1 MDVVNKVSHFA
12 HAGNDMNLSPNLK
25 NFLGKGEQEVVERAL
40 RGEMDSIKDFRA
52 AHSSQPVNEDD
63 EQADC
68 HSQLRCARQES
79 KVLLKYMV
87 QECPSL
93 KNVYIDFGCRLS
105 KTWERHLQDL
115 GENVPATAN
124 AVRIMMNWLH
134 ASSHDLSCQILNNG
148 RFMEGTGW
156 VVGEQIEQLWSLL
169 KDAAGLMRCMT
180 KQSRR
185 DFLELLLSD
194 INDKF
199 TRVVDL
205 LKNKIESMHTK
216 QCELVAWVANIKAS
230 AHESGVTDVEVAC
243 AEFPRYQLAS
253 TASSGPHLLE
263 QQHEDEVAYVRLREM
278 EDAESKLRSIGY
290 TWKASQ
296 GTPPGELLLKG
307 SKHSEMSALSRKLAD
322 IEVKLKIEIKWDRES
337 DLYKARFEP

>member
-79 KVLLKYMV
+79 KVSQMYDINGLLGCTCAHGFAIPNYFCNLPRAEKYTFYMVLLKYMV

-185 DFLELLLSD
+185 DFLELLLS
-194 INDKF
+194 
-199 TRVVDL
+199 
-205 LKNKIESMHTK
+205 
-216 QCELVAWVANIKAS
+216 
-230 AHESGVTDVEVAC
+230 GVTDVEVAC

>member
-63 EQADC
+63 E
-68 HSQLRCARQES
+68 
-79 KVLLKYMV
+79 VLLKYMV

>member
-185 DFLELLLSD
+185 DFLELLLS
-194 INDKF
+194 
-199 TRVVDL
+199 
-205 LKNKIESMHTK
+205 
-216 QCELVAWVANIKAS
+216 
-230 AHESGVTDVEVAC
+230 GVTDVEVAC

>member
-63 EQADC
+63 E
-68 HSQLRCARQES
+68 
-79 KVLLKYMV
+79 VLLKYMV

-185 DFLELLLSD
+185 DFLELLLS
-194 INDKF
+194 
-199 TRVVDL
+199 
-205 LKNKIESMHTK
+205 
-216 QCELVAWVANIKAS
+216 
-230 AHESGVTDVEVAC
+230 GVTDVEVAC